1 MSDNQGLMKDGLGR
15 PISQEEQAKVAEMIQ
30 HARKGMKR
38 HTREL
43 LRRGDAAKAGENL
56 MANTERAIAGSPGQG
71 MWQCT
76 KGCPY
81 CCDLG
86 VSIAV
91 PEAIFIAKMLRD
103 NLPANELAEIHA
115 IIRANAARA
124 RGKERDP
131 YAYIKAKIPC
141 AFLTEDRQCGIYDM
155 RPTTCR
161 GYASFDRA
169 SCKAFLE
176 DPEGRSVTV
185 DMAAWL
191 VSGSLMKGL
200 QDAIVQAHLDGE
212 LYELHNAM
220 AVAIEPGAEE
230 AWLAGKSPFKGCHSL
245 EDA

>member
-1 MSDNQGLMKDGLGR
+1 MGR
-15 PISQEEQAKVAEMIQ
+15 DIPGEDLKELAESAQ
-30 HARKGMKR
+30 KARKSMKR
-38 HTREL
+38 HSLEL
-43 LRRGDAAKAGENL
+43 IRRKDAAKLGENL
-56 MANTERAIAGSPGQG
+56 MANADRGIDGSAGQKS
-71 MWQCT
+71 WQCT

-86 VSIAV
+86 VSVAV
-91 PEAIFIAKMLRD
+91 PEALFIAKKLKEI
-103 NLPANELAEIHA
+103 LPPDELADVHA
-115 IIRANAARA
+115 QIRVNAAKA

-141 AFLTEDRQCGIYDM
+141 AFLTEDRQCGIYSI

-161 GYASFDRA
+161 GYASFDRS

-176 DPEGRSVTV
+176 DPEGLSVTV
-185 DMAAWL
+185 DMGAW
-191 VSGSLMKGL
+191 VVASTLMNGL
-200 QDAIVQAHLDGE
+200 RDAILQAHLDGE

-245 EDA
+245 EASK